1 MSQSISQQ
9 VSWSASQSFSQTVTI
24 KSPSVSQLSLQSAR
38 LSITDAGCISH
49 NVDCMSDLTYSQFTS
64 FFYSPCENQI
74 MRTLNKVLN
83 TVLTKFKI

>member
-1 MSQSISQQ
+1 M
-9 VSWSASQSFSQTVTI
+9 SWSAIQSFSQTVTI
-24 KSPSVSQLSLQSAR
+24 KSQSVSQLSRQSAR

-49 NVDCMSDLTYSQFTS
+49 NVDCMSDLTYSQFYI
-64 FFYSPCENQI
+64 FYSPCENQI

>member
-1 MSQSISQQ
+1 M
-9 VSWSASQSFSQTVTI
+9 SWSASQSFSQNINQTVRQSLSQSSSE
-24 KSPSVSQLSLQSAR
+24 SPR

-49 NVDCMSDLTYSQFTS
+49 NVDCMSDLTYSQVYI
-64 FFYSPCENQI
+64 FYPPCENQI

>member
-1 MSQSISQQ
+1 M
-9 VSWSASQSFSQTVTI
+9 SWSASQSFSQTVTI
-24 KSPSVSQLSLQSAR
+24 KSQSVSQSSRRSAR

-49 NVDCMSDLTYSQFTS
+49 NVDCMSDLTYSQFYI
-64 FFYSPCENQI
+64 FYSPCENQI